1 MVRLPGRLREQ
12 RAAPSG
18 TRIHATPPDATRSTG
33 DIMAQIESLTLGLD
47 RGLSA
52 SVRLLD
58 QTALHVHTCS
68 TLPTRGSLR
77 STRRAS
83 HPEWTHSAIV
93 QMAQAQNIKE
103 FIDKLEKE
111 SQPVKLTW
119 VAAGQVQCGMDLLD
133 GVWRLVYSSAFESG
147 NLGGSRPG
155 PPAELAPVRLVRYP
169 SQVHMCPHKY
179 TRTKQRTPLWQEA
192 TQRQSQWHK
201 QGATVCPLH
210 HLTPSA
216 RVPQRG
222 ASRPAAPAPSP
233 ATDHRQT
240 ARSQSKR
247 STGWPL
253 MPGAQHSPPLPAHPP
268 PHCAGPDIPG
278 H

>member
-33 DIMAQIESLTLGLD
+33 DVMAQIESLTLGLD

-58 QTALHVHTCS
+58 QTALPAHTCS

-93 QMAQAQNIKE
+93 QMAQAQNIKD

-133 GVWRLVYSSAFESG
+133 GVWRLAYSSAFESG

-179 TRTKQRTPLWQEA
+179 THVPSNAHLCGRRPLN
-192 TQRQSQWHK
+192 
-201 QGATVCPLH
+201 
-210 HLTPSA
+210 
-216 RVPQRG
+216 
-222 ASRPAAPAPSP
+222 ASRSGINKAPRCAHSIISHLQPEF
-233 ATDHRQT
+233 
-240 ARSQSKR
+240 RSAVLHGQLHLLHPQQLTIGKR
-247 STGWPL
+247 
-253 MPGAQHSPPLPAHPP
+253 PAHKANVAL
-268 PHCAGPDIPG
+268 AGP
-278 H
+278 